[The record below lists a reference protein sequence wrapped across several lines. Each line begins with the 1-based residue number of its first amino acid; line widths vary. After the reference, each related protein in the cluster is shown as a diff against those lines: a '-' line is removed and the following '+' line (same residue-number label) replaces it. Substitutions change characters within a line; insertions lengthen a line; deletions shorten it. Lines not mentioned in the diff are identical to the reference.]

1 MAASFTRI
9 IKGLEIYDRDGS
21 GEIIDILAG
30 AGDPNGSIT
39 APRGSLFIDATN
51 SIQYINTDDGTTWQ
65 AFSTGGGSAAEEG
78 WLRGFVGK
86 SGAGEEYPEY
96 TSNNVVISDTTG
108 SAGDGQNLEQ
118 AIGALDAEIGAA
130 VTPETRTNFP
140 TSDQAINLNID
151 ALDAAIGN
159 DSQLTTTNY
168 IALANTIY
176 QNLAAL
182 DAQLNVVSGGLRW
195 IDAMDV
201 VTATDLTAQSGLS
214 VTWVDDNGG
223 APTLTGGERIYS
235 TFDNKWYTAD
245 AGAWGAGNTVLTG
258 DQFFTSVNLLDPN
271 NQEQGAAFSY
281 NGSSTVKTADFDF
294 ELATTVNLSSGYTA
308 AGGTVAASDTVE
320 TAIAKLDDNQQDLNT
335 LSGEGQGATDH
346 GTFTG
351 DIIQDNRNT
360 HQALQDLETAIENE
374 QEPETTT
381 TGVGGTPTTVGS
393 VLVDEVDYA
402 VWLVYAEGI
411 TDRSKKYASRISA
424 IHNGTPLAD
433 ATNGTAGVDSDQ
445 NLFLEFNANKIA
457 GITFDVVCT
466 GAGGTQTMELQAS
479 CTEAGGMDVTV
490 RRIAGLD
497 VA

>member
-1 MAASFTRI
+1 MAASLTRI

-21 GEIIDILAG
+21 GEIIDLLAG
-30 AGDPNGSIT
+30 SGDPNGSVT
-39 APRGSLFIDATN
+39 APRGSLYIDAAT
-51 SIQYINTDDGTTWQ
+51 STQYINTDDGTTWS
-65 AFSTGGGSAAEEG
+65 AFSTGGGSAAEESF
-78 WLRGFVGK
+78 LRGFVGK
-86 SGAGEEYPEY
+86 TAAGLEFPEY
-96 TSNNVVISDTTG
+96 TSNNVVTSDSTG
-108 SAGDGQNLEQ
+108 SAGDGDNLEQ

-130 VTPETRTNFP
+130 VTPEVRTNFA
-140 TSDQAINLNID
+140 TSDQAINLNLD

-159 DSQLTTTNY
+159 DLQLTTTNY

-223 APTLTGGERIYS
+223 APTLVGGERIYS

-258 DQFFTSVNLLDPN
+258 DQFFTSVNLLDTT

-294 ELATTVNLSSGYTA
+294 ELATTVNLSGGYAA
-308 AGGTVAASDTVE
+308 AGGTVAPGDTVE
-320 TAIAKLDDNQQDLNT
+320 EAIAKLDDNQQDLNT

-360 HQALQDLETAIENE
+360 HEALQDLETALENE

-381 TGVGGTPTTVGS
+381 PGVGATPTTVGS

-402 VWLVYAEGI
+402 VWFVYVEDVTTRA
-411 TDRSKKYASRISA
+411 KKYAARISA
-424 IHNGTPLAD
+424 IHNGTPSAD
-433 ATNGTAGVDSDQ
+433 ATNGAGGVDSDE
-445 NLFLEFNANKIA
+445 NLFLEFA
-457 GITFDVVCT
+457 GAKLSGLSFQVICT
-466 GAGGTQTMELQAS
+466 GTGASQTMELQAS
-479 CTEAGGMDVTV
+479 TTEAGGMDVTTRLV
-490 RRIAGLD
+490 AGLD
-497 VA
+497 V